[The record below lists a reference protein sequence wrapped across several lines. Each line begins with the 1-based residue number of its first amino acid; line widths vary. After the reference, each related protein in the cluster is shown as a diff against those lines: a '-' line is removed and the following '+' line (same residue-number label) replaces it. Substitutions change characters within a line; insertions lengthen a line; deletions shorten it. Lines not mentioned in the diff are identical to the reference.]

1 MGRFANS
8 KALAG
13 ASWTVLKTD
22 RSLLAIPI
30 ISAVVTLLVIAAF
43 GGTALLT
50 LDRASTAA
58 AEATYDPTPFTYAVG
73 VVGYLVVTFVITFFT
88 AAIVAGALDRFRGET
103 PTVSTALAGA
113 GRRAV
118 PILWWS
124 LVVGTVGLL
133 LQVLE
138 ERLGFLGQV
147 VVRLVGMAWQ
157 VVTWLAIP
165 LIVDRGTGPMTSLR
179 TSAGL
184 FKRTWGEN
192 LITQAGLSLIAVLV
206 ALPGILLGGALALA
220 VPVLGIAIAAVWVAG
235 VAIVFAALGGIL
247 RTAVYLYASDQP
259 VPGFDE
265 ATLAAAF
272 RQRGQD
278 RRTLR

>member
-30 ISAVVTLLVIAAF
+30 ISAVVTLVVIAAF

-50 LDRASTAA
+50 LDQASTAA
-58 AEATYDPTPFTYAVG
+58 GTTYDPTPFTYAVG

-88 AAIVAGALDRFRGET
+88 AAIVAGALDRFRGGT

-124 LVVGTVGLL
+124 LVVGTIGLL
-133 LQVLE
+133 LQALE
-138 ERLGFLGQV
+138 ERLGALGQIV
-147 VVRLVGMAWQ
+147 ARLVGMAWQ

-192 LITQAGLSLIAVLV
+192 LITQAGLGLVAVLV
-206 ALPGILLGGALALA
+206 ALPGVVLGGALALA
-220 VPVLGIAIAAVWVAG
+220 VPVLGIAVAAVWVAG

-278 RRTLR
+278 RRTIR